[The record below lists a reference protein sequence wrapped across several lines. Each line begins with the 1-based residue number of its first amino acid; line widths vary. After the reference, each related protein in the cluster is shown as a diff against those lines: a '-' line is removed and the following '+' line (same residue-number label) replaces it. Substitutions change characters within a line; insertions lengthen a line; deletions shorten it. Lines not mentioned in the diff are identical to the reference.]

1 MFMSTDLYL
10 KRITQALEKVVAPEI
25 ESDRVRG
32 QVFAVINLIEQLAE
46 KIEYKPALIQ
56 QEIEMGSETFRRV
69 VQAVEKGVGDVP
81 KDLQAFLQELER
93 PDPGQGLGFRDRVE
107 EMLCQAID
115 FFYAHRGRLE
125 PAAALEVDGLIRGY
139 ITKIT
144 TRDLGLLKPPNIE
157 KISRSKRPPKNSR

>member
-10 KRITQALEKVVAPEI
+10 KRITQALDKVVAPEI

-81 KDLQAFLQELER
+81 KDLQAFLQELDR
-93 PDPGQGLGFRDRVE
+93 SGQGLGFRDRVE

>member
-10 KRITQALEKVVAPEI
+10 KRITQALDKVVAPEI

-81 KDLQAFLQELER
+81 KDLQAFLQELDR
-93 PDPGQGLGFRDRVE
+93 SGQGLGFRDRVE

-157 KISRSKRPPKNSR
+157 KTSRSKRPPKNSR